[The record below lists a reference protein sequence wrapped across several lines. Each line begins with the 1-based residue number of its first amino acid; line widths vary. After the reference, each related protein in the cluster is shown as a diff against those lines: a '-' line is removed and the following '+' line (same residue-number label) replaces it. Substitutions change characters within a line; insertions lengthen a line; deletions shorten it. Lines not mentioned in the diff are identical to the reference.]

1 MSKKQEI
8 ATVDTKSNLPAL
20 PPDIDFAADMED
32 FGANYSAEQMTTPF
46 LNILQALSP
55 QVTRGKAEFMKDAQ
69 AGQLFNTVTKDLF
82 DGEKGIQMILSNFK
96 ESYIEWVPR
105 NKGGGFVAEY
115 DMVIGGKAKTL
126 VDPDFN
132 NVIQDGSPIGTPGNF
147 LTLTH
152 TRLGAIVKE
161 DQVTWS
167 PVVLSMSS
175 SALKVSRG
183 INSLHRM
190 IEWINP
196 STGKPGP
203 LGKCPMPL
211 ILWNVK
217 TITRSNDNG
226 TWFTWDFSKN
236 SFLYELPSEKFLGL
250 YRSIRDFAASSKGK
264 KIMEDAAQE
273 SVTINQPRSEDS
285 GPILNDEIPF

>member
-1 MSKKQEI
+1 MTKKHEVAVI
-8 ATVDTKSNLPAL
+8 DEKLNLPAL
-20 PPDIDFAADMED
+20 PTDIDFTADMED

-55 QVTRGKAEFMKDAQ
+55 QVTRGKAEFMKEAQ
-69 AGQLFNTVTKDLF
+69 AGMLFNTVTKELY
-82 DGEKGIQMILSNFK
+82 DGEQGINMILSNFK

-115 DMVIGGKAKTL
+115 DIVQGGRAKVM
-126 VDPDFN
+126 VDPDYN
-132 NVIQDGSPIGTPGNF
+132 SIIQDGSPVGTPGN
-147 LTLTH
+147 LLSLTH
-152 TRLGAIVKE
+152 TRLGAVVK
-161 DQVTWS
+161 DDLTTWT

-183 INSLHRM
+183 INALHRM
-190 IEWINP
+190 IDWTNP

-211 ILWNVK
+211 IMWNVK

-226 TWFTWDFSKN
+226 TWFTWDFTKKC
-236 SFLYELPSEKFLGL
+236 FLYELDSDKFLGL
-250 YRSIRDFAASSKGK
+250 YRSIRDFASSSKGQ

-273 SVTINQPRSEDS
+273 SVTINQKTEQNRDLED
-285 GPILNDEIPF
+285 GIPF

>member
-1 MSKKQEI
+1 MTKKHEVAI
-8 ATVDTKSNLPAL
+8 IDEKNTLPAL
-20 PPDIDFAADMED
+20 PADIDFNADMED

-69 AGQLFNTVTKDLF
+69 PGMLYNTVTKELY
-82 DGEKGIQMILSNFK
+82 DGEQGINMILSNFK

-115 DMVIGGKAKTL
+115 DIVQGGRAKIH
-126 VDPDFN
+126 VDQDFN
-132 NVIQDGSPIGTPGNF
+132 SIIQEGSPVGTPGN
-147 LTLTH
+147 LLSLTH
-152 TRLGAIVKE
+152 TRLGAIVK
-161 DQVTWS
+161 DDLLTWS
-167 PVVLSMSS
+167 PVVMSMAS

-183 INSLHRM
+183 INALHRM
-190 IEWINP
+190 IDWTNP
-196 STGKPGP
+196 STGKTGP

-226 TWFTWDFSKN
+226 TWFTWDFTKKN
-236 SFLYELPSEKFLGL
+236 FLYELPQFIDL
-250 YRSIRDFAASSKGK
+250 YRSIRDFAASSKGQ

-273 SVTINQPRSEDS
+273 SVTINQKSEQARDLDDS
-285 GPILNDEIPF
+285 IPF